1 MRRLLWVFLEVLRG
15 ILIGKLDERTRECSR
30 SGGICNIKFAF
41 PRKLDRGSPIQGFG
55 PKFLSV
61 SRAVEMEARKQEF
74 FNWVLIKLVKLVTT
88 FFVF

>member
-55 PKFLSV
+55 PL
-61 SRAVEMEARKQEF
+61 
-74 FNWVLIKLVKLVTT
+74 
-88 FFVF
+88 FFVDTATRQAAKVMVRLGLESWSDFFFPL